1 MLEAKNLNKYFNRRR
16 TNEIHA
22 INNTSLK
29 LPERGLVC
37 LLGPSGSGKTTLL
50 NVLGGLDRADSGE
63 IIFKDYVLRR
73 YRADT
78 WDYIRSRH
86 FGYVFQ
92 NYALLPDMTVYE
104 NLELVLRIFN
114 LPKEE
119 INARIDYALAAVGM
133 ERYKK
138 RKATQLSGGQQQ
150 RVAIARALVKSPD
163 VVVADEPTGNL
174 DEKNTTQVMNIIKK
188 ISRDCL
194 VLLVTHERRLAEFY
208 GDVIYEISDGSV
220 VQKREFLEARTLEQ
234 IGDRNLYLQEFQKTE
249 IKAEDLHIKYFY
261 EDSGLKI
268 DLNIIYRD
276 GTYYI
281 NAPENVKIKLIDRES
296 EIKVIDSKKP
306 VIRSEEI
313 EEFDYHLPPIEKAPK
328 RNVFSFKRILKS
340 ALTHLGSL
348 RRRQKFIY
356 FVMFLTAGMI
366 TSGFI
371 NLFMAQRVNEKD
383 FLYFNR
389 NLIQVDGEEITNVQ
403 ALNEFLDEIGADY
416 AIPSLAPPYF
426 YVSVRLYQ
434 QFPDI
439 TRLNVQAS
447 FMPLGIIENPK
458 PLLGRLPEKS
468 DEVLVDKYLADS
480 MLAYYGLQSKGVL
493 YREQLLD
500 MVLESDGWNYKIV
513 GIADN
518 NNPNFYLL
526 DSEYK
531 ALMLRNFSSRNIRP
545 LSLSAVEWYY
555 DPLAYVNNVE
565 EPVEKPVSELE
576 LKDDEILVDL
586 LFFNDNGQ
594 STNFTLPGVLKTYKI
609 VGVYPGNQHTILMND
624 EEIDYLYASRLAWH
638 RRFVVYGKDKNAI
651 LSNIESLGIR
661 AEDMY
666 ERAYDLQK
674 KIVFSPVIYTL
685 AVLIISAS
693 SVFLYFLMRS
703 RLISRVYEIGVYRA
717 LGVRKTNL
725 YWMFFVEIVLL
736 TSISAVFG
744 IGAVSWFVIEINK
757 SFPVVYYPWFLPML
771 SFGFMLC
778 INLLVGLLPVWNL
791 LRLTPSQILS
801 KYDI

>member
-268 DLNIIYRD
+268 DLNIIYR
-276 GTYYI
+276 T
-281 NAPENVKIKLIDRES
+281 E
-296 EIKVIDSKKP
+296 
-306 VIRSEEI
+306 
-313 EEFDYHLPPIEKAPK
+313 H
-328 RNVFSFKRILKS
+328 
-340 ALTHLGSL
+340 
-348 RRRQKFIY
+348 
-356 FVMFLTAGMI
+356 I
-366 TSGFI
+366 TSMLGKRK
-371 NLFMAQRVNEKD
+371 NQAHRQGE
-383 FLYFNR
+383 R
-389 NLIQVDGEEITNVQ
+389 N
-403 ALNEFLDEIGADY
+403 
-416 AIPSLAPPYF
+416 
-426 YVSVRLYQ
+426 
-434 QFPDI
+434 
-439 TRLNVQAS
+439 
-447 FMPLGIIENPK
+447 
-458 PLLGRLPEKS
+458 
-468 DEVLVDKYLADS
+468 
-480 MLAYYGLQSKGVL
+480 QS
-493 YREQLLD
+493 
-500 MVLESDGWNYKIV
+500 
-513 GIADN
+513 
-518 NNPNFYLL
+518 
-526 DSEYK
+526 
-531 ALMLRNFSSRNIRP
+531 
-545 LSLSAVEWYY
+545 
-555 DPLAYVNNVE
+555 
-565 EPVEKPVSELE
+565 
-576 LKDDEILVDL
+576 
-586 LFFNDNGQ
+586 
-594 STNFTLPGVLKTYKI
+594 
-609 VGVYPGNQHTILMND
+609 H
-624 EEIDYLYASRLAWH
+624 
-638 RRFVVYGKDKNAI
+638 
-651 LSNIESLGIR
+651 
-661 AEDMY
+661 
-666 ERAYDLQK
+666 
-674 KIVFSPVIYTL
+674 
-685 AVLIISAS
+685 
-693 SVFLYFLMRS
+693 
-703 RLISRVYEIGVYRA
+703 
-717 LGVRKTNL
+717 
-725 YWMFFVEIVLL
+725 
-736 TSISAVFG
+736 
-744 IGAVSWFVIEINK
+744 
-757 SFPVVYYPWFLPML
+757 
-771 SFGFMLC
+771 
-778 INLLVGLLPVWNL
+778 
-791 LRLTPSQILS
+791 
-801 KYDI
+801 